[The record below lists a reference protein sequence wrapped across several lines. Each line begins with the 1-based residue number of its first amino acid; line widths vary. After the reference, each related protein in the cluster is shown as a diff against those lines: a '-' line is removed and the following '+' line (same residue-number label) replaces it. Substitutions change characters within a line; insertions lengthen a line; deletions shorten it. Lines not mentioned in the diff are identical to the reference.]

1 MTETWVEGGMLIIMT
16 LISLAVGYALLR
28 NARAHERSAHKLD
41 AKIARAGINL
51 RRG

>member
-16 LISLAVGYALLR
+16 LISLAVGFALLR
-28 NARAHERSAHKLD
+28 NARAHKRSAQSLD

-51 RRG
+51 RQG